1 MKFGKQIKRLAD
13 PAVLNHYLAY
23 DVLKKAINVVAPNAQ
38 PQEGQEVLGKGAQ
51 PAESRFYELLQ
62 HEMCKVNRFF
72 ELQLRTLL
80 DKFREAQR
88 ALHSVAQGGGGELLA
103 HAKRLLEQ
111 AADGLVELDKF
122 KYLNFTGFRKIA
134 KKFDKS
140 TKGGITLSS
149 WFMPQL
155 KRAFFAAHPLDGLLL
170 SLSLGYA
177 AVRRFQAGARN
188 EPTAVKMPSK
198 TMTFCLAPLGRMRS
212 LCTLVKSFQLVLPPQ
227 QGHVASEGMSGVEL
241 SSELQKLLY
250 ALGTEG
256 LHVPCRIATQMTAE
270 YFDSPQDG
278 FPFYQGHLKA
288 SAGEG
293 QCLGF
298 RCRQTGERG
307 DVVEMDGAGSS
318 VGMNAFTPVQLGS
331 PDAFPL
337 EGAPEMSCLERL
349 KASAEMTLKKAESKD
364 ASIMAAYGE
373 PGCREL
379 ANFASQ
385 VAGACASYRLETVAT
400 IGASRLLLRGDTNDT
415 SSVRMAMDEEVQFAR
430 APGGHLSDAVD
441 FPYCMLEVSGE
452 NLSDAK
458 WLDELRCDAV
468 LREAPGF
475 NVGVQAIAALR
486 KDDVPSLPHWYHVED
501 SFDKPEEFGL
511 ALQRRADEYQAQ
523 EAREEARQRTGSDKI
538 PVQGLPTEPP
548 VLETSDQAE
557 MMLQPKDLLASERTM
572 LEWMHTVFALAV
584 IAIGLWR
591 YSLTG
596 ELPKGKALTQ
606 SEGVGR
612 RELVNTSSP
621 SRMLLGIYS
630 LFLVLVAICFAWYA
644 VITHLQRIKALMKNE
659 PKDRI
664 FNRRMG
670 PTIFAGCMALALVAH
685 LALQLA

>member
-38 PQEGQEVLGKGAQ
+38 PKEGDTLGTGAQ

-62 HEMCKVNRFF
+62 HEMGKVNRFF
-72 ELQLRTLL
+72 QLQLRTLL

-88 ALHSVAQGGGGELLA
+88 ALQSIQKVGGAEPLA
-103 HAKRLLEQ
+103 RANKLLEE

-140 TKGGITLSS
+140 TKSGVTLSS

-155 KRAFFAAHPLDGLLL
+155 KRAFFAAHRLAGLLL

-177 AVRRFQAGARN
+177 AVRRFQSGQCS
-188 EPTAVKMPSK
+188 EAVPLTMPSR
-198 TMTFCLAPLGRMRS
+198 TMTFCLVPLGRMRS
-212 LCTLVKSFQLVLPPQ
+212 LCTLVKSFQLVLPPLR
-227 QGHVASEGMSGVEL
+227 GHASEGMSGEEL
-241 SSELQKLLY
+241 SSELQKLLC

-270 YFDSPQDG
+270 YFDSPSDG
-278 FPFYQGHLKA
+278 FPFYQSHLQA
-288 SAGEG
+288 CAGEG
-293 QCLGF
+293 QSLGF
-298 RCRQTGERG
+298 RVRQTGERG
-307 DVVEMDGAGSS
+307 DVVEMDAAGSS
-318 VGMNAFTPVQLGS
+318 VGLNAFTPVQLGS

-337 EGAPEMSCLERL
+337 EATPEMSSSLERL
-349 KASAEMTLKKAESKD
+349 KASAEATLKKAEVKE
-364 ASIMAAYGE
+364 ASLMTAFGE
-373 PGCREL
+373 PGCHEL
-379 ANFASQ
+379 ATFASQ
-385 VAGACASYRLETVAT
+385 VAGACASYRLESVAT
-400 IGASRLLLRGDTNDT
+400 IGASRLLLRGDTVETRN
-415 SSVRMAMDEEVQFAR
+415 VRMAMDEEVQFAR
-430 APGGHLSDAVD
+430 APGGQVSDAMD

-452 NLSDAK
+452 NLGAAK
-458 WLDELRCDAV
+458 WLDELRGDAV

-475 NVGVQAIAALR
+475 NVGVQAVAALW

-501 SFDKPEEFGL
+501 SFDKPEEFGP

-523 EAREEARQRTGSDKI
+523 EAREEARQRTGSERI
-538 PVQGLPTEPP
+538 QALPVVEPQVP
-548 VLETSDQAE
+548 ESSEQAE

-572 LEWMHTVFALAV
+572 LEWMHTVFALAI

-596 ELPKGKALTQ
+596 ELPRGKALPPSDGLRQ
-606 SEGVGR
+606 QFFNS
-612 RELVNTSSP
+612 SSP

-630 LFLVLVAICFAWYA
+630 LFLVLVAICFGWYA

-659 PKDRI
+659 QKDRI
-664 FNRRMG
+664 FNRRTG
-670 PTIFAGCMALALVAH
+670 PTIFAGCMALALAAH
-685 LALQLA
+685 LGLQLA

>member
-13 PAVLNHYLAY
+13 PAILNHYLAY

-38 PQEGQEVLGKGAQ
+38 PKEGEGLGTGAQ

-62 HEMCKVNRFF
+62 HEMGKVNRFF
-72 ELQLRTLL
+72 QLQLRTLL

-88 ALHSVAQGGGGELLA
+88 ALQSIQKVGGAEPLA
-103 HAKRLLEQ
+103 RANKLLEE
-111 AADGLVELDKF
+111 AADGLVELHKF

-140 TKGGITLSS
+140 TKSGVTLSS

-177 AVRRFQAGARN
+177 AVRRFQSGKCS
-188 EPTAVKMPSK
+188 EVPLKMPPK
-198 TMTFCLAPLGRMRS
+198 TMTFCLAPMGRMRS

-227 QGHVASEGMSGVEL
+227 QGHLASEGMSGEEL

-270 YFDSPQDG
+270 YFDSPTDG
-278 FPFYQGHLKA
+278 FPFYQSHLQA
-288 SAGEG
+288 CAGEG
-293 QCLGF
+293 QSLGF
-298 RCRQTGERG
+298 RVRQTGERG
-307 DVVEMDGAGSS
+307 DVVEMDAAGSS
-318 VGMNAFTPVQLGS
+318 VGLNAFTPVQLGS

-337 EGAPEMSCLERL
+337 EATPEMSSSLERL
-349 KASAEMTLKKAESKD
+349 KASAEATLKKAEAKETSLMT
-364 ASIMAAYGE
+364 AFGE

-379 ANFASQ
+379 ATFASQ
-385 VAGACASYRLETVAT
+385 VAGACASYRLESVAT
-400 IGASRLLLRGDTNDT
+400 IGASRLLLRGDTEDT
-415 SSVRMAMDEEVQFAR
+415 RNVRMAMDEEVQFAR
-430 APGGHLSDAVD
+430 APGGQVSDAVD

-452 NLSDAK
+452 NLGDAK
-458 WLDELRCDAV
+458 WLDELRGDAV

-475 NVGVQAIAALR
+475 NVGVQAVAALR

-501 SFDKPEEFGL
+501 SFDKPEEFGP

-523 EAREEARQRTGSDKI
+523 EAREEARQRTGSDRI
-538 PVQGLPTEPP
+538 QALPVVEPQ
-548 VLETSDQAE
+548 VLETTEQAE

-572 LEWMHTVFALAV
+572 LEWMHTVFALAI

-596 ELPKGKALTQ
+596 ELPRGKALTS
-606 SEGVGR
+606 SEGLR
-612 RELVNTSSP
+612 QQFFNTSSP

-630 LFLVLVAICFAWYA
+630 LFLVLVAICFGWYA

-659 PKDRI
+659 QKDRI
-664 FNRRMG
+664 FNRRTG
-670 PTIFAGCMALALVAH
+670 PTIFAGCMALALVMH
-685 LALQLA
+685 LGLQLA